1 MEVENQANELNA
13 GSNPSPGFEKGKG
26 LVDNIEA
33 TTTSR
38 GMDAPIHPEEH
49 AGADGRK
56 LSLLNN
62 KDTKEEEYAFEED
75 EEAVQMQPRWLA
87 IARYYSGKPYSTW
100 GLFNELS
107 ARWGK

>member
-1 MEVENQANELNA
+1 MASMEVENQANELNA

-26 LVDNIEA
+26 LVDNIEE
-33 TTTSR
+33 TTSR

-62 KDTKEEEYAFEED
+62 KDTKEDDEEEEYAFEED
-75 EEAVQMQPRWLA
+75 EEAV
-87 IARYYSGKPYSTW
+87 
-100 GLFNELS
+100 
-107 ARWGK
+107 